1 PVRPIPRLISG
12 PTSAPFCDA
21 DGPKRVASRASR
33 HGSGGS
39 GGPKRCGPTG
49 GRAKGR
55 PRKTVRP
62 PSAAPRTGPRRVST
76 RASMAS
82 ILSFLMTTDGREYPR
97 SIHLRDGAQVT
108 LRLMTP
114 ADAASIASFARS
126 LPEDDLLFLRMDITD
141 PEAVAHWMRN
151 LEAGLTTTVIAE
163 TGGAIA
169 GYAALVQNRVGW
181 QRHLGEIRT
190 QVALPFRSQGLG
202 RALAG
207 EIFSLARG
215 RGLRKIVAQMTPDQ
229 KGAMATFERLGF
241 RPEALLQD
249 FVVDRS
255 GRTRDLVV
263 MAFDVTGLTEHVDYP
278 SVPSKNRLDP
288 IPQPPRTP

>member
-1 PVRPIPRLISG
+1 M
-12 PTSAPFCDA
+12 
-21 DGPKRVASRASR
+21 
-33 HGSGGS
+33 
-39 GGPKRCGPTG
+39 
-49 GRAKGR
+49 
-55 PRKTVRP
+55 
-62 PSAAPRTGPRRVST
+62 SAAPPL
-76 RASMAS
+76 A
-82 ILSFLMTTDGREYPR
+82 GRDYPR
-97 SIHLRDGAQVT
+97 PVQLKDGTPVT

-114 ADAASIASFARS
+114 ADAAAIAAFARS

-141 PEAVAHWMRN
+141 PDAVAHWMRN

-163 TGGAIA
+163 AAGAVA
-169 GYAALVQNRVGW
+169 GYAALVQNRVSW

-190 QVALPFRSQGLG
+190 QVALPYRSRGLG

-229 KGAMATFERLGF
+229 KGAMSTFERLGF

-249 FVVDRS
+249 FVVDHS

-263 MAFDVTGLTEHVDYP
+263 MAYDVTGLTDHAD
-278 SVPSKNRLDP
+278 
-288 IPQPPRTP
+288 

>member
-1 PVRPIPRLISG
+1 
-12 PTSAPFCDA
+12 
-21 DGPKRVASRASR
+21 
-33 HGSGGS
+33 
-39 GGPKRCGPTG
+39 
-49 GRAKGR
+49 
-55 PRKTVRP
+55 
-62 PSAAPRTGPRRVST
+62 
-76 RASMAS
+76 
-82 ILSFLMTTDGREYPR
+82 MTTDSREYPR
-97 SIHLRDGAQVT
+97 SIRLKDGAQVA

-114 ADAASIASFARS
+114 GDAASIASFARS

-181 QRHLGEIRT
+181 QRHLGEIRA

-229 KGAMATFERLGF
+229 KGAMTTFERLGF

-263 MAFDVTGLTEHVDYP
+263 MAFDVTGLTEHVD
-278 SVPSKNRLDP
+278 
-288 IPQPPRTP
+288 